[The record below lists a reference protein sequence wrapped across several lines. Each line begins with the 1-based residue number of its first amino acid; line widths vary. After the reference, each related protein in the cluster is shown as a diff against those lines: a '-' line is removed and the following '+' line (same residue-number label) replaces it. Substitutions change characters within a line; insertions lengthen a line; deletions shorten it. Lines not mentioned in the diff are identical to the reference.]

1 METKQLPT
9 FPSPA
14 AKGYPSSTYLWL
26 REAFFVLPW
35 KLPIPAP
42 PRVLS
47 RASEYWLP
55 ERFWSIVNL
64 TILHMMGVPWLFS
77 SLRIA
82 RCHCCSSLSIARCH
96 CCGSHRCCGAGWG
109 TSVCRAKKKNHLVNQ
124 ILPGLSWK
132 SSHFIW
138 ESHSESQTFWHITL
152 SKFTDVYKKNA
163 SNQIHIYIFGYWH
176 SFFKC

>member
-42 PRVLS
+42 PQGAVKGFRVL
-47 RASEYWLP
+47 ASWE
-55 ERFWSIVNL
+55 
-64 TILHMMGVPWLFS
+64 ILKHSQSDNTSHDGS
-77 SLRIA
+77 SLVVQQLKD
-82 RCHCCSSLSIARCH
+82 CEVSLLQQLKDCKVSLLRLP
-96 CCGSHRCCGAGWG
+96 
-109 TSVCRAKKKNHLVNQ
+109 SVLWCWLGNFCMQGQKKNHLVNQ